1 MGLSWINPL
10 YLAGTLLLV
19 LPILIHLVQ
28 RHRAN
33 GIKFPSLMFLERIPL
48 REKRRLEIRNW
59 LLLLLRCLLL
69 LLIVLAF
76 ARPFLVGETG
86 PVALDSER
94 TDSVIVIDR
103 SYSMRIA
110 DHWQQAQHM
119 ALDLVDRKQAQDRI
133 AVIVFDENATVVSDL
148 SSNVEN
154 LRTVIRRQAP
164 GMRATRL
171 RLGMEQAARLLDASN
186 ASSRQVLLIS
196 DFQASALRSGE
207 IPKINQDIELKM
219 LPVDVA
225 SVTNTAISS
234 LTIGPPSRNTVDE
247 YSLKVEVTNHAADW
261 LDQQLRLTVNGR
273 QLATRDLRLAP
284 GSTLSEIFDNLGTG
298 GDVVRGVVSL
308 NDDDLSID
316 NNAFFVYSSKQQVPV
331 LIVESMQPRPN
342 QSLYLENA
350 LRLSRNPVF
359 RIKRL
364 RWQELNPEDLAN
376 WAVIIV
382 NDASIP
388 GGRLGSALQG
398 FVAAGGG
405 LLVATGENFRGNWP
419 VGDDGFLPGSPLGRV
434 ASKPGKALELS
445 EIASDHPLTNDPS
458 VPKGIDLSSARIFS
472 YRNFRTSAR
481 DQVLARYS
489 DGAPALME
497 TSQSQGRTLV
507 LTSTLDTHW
516 NDLALQPAFLPFL
529 HQALRYLA
537 DFESYPRGIE
547 IGSVIDVM
555 RYARAFAGGDAI
567 VAAADDAA
575 VIVETPLTGEIRLNR
590 QSPLLAVTEP
600 GFYQVHRATPAGT
613 EVVLAANI
621 NPIEANLEIL
631 DPGRLV
637 EEIRAS
643 AAPAQKTGLLTQ
655 RQVAEYEQY
664 QQLWHAFLS
673 VVLILM
679 LVEAF
684 SANWIVQNWSTS
696 KRTGG

>member
-10 YLAGTLLLV
+10 YLAGTLLLA

-28 RHRAN
+28 RHRVN

-86 PVALDSER
+86 PVALDPER
-94 TDSVIVIDR
+94 TDSVVVIDR
-103 SYSMRIA
+103 SYSMRVA
-110 DHWQQAQHM
+110 DHWQQAQQM

-133 AVIVFDENATVVSDL
+133 AVVVFDENATVVSDL
-148 SSNVEN
+148 SSNAQN

-164 GMRATRL
+164 GMRTTRL
-171 RLGMEQAARLLDASN
+171 RLGLEQAARLLDASN
-186 ASSRQVLLIS
+186 ASSRRVLLVS
-196 DFQASALRSGE
+196 DFQASALRPGE
-207 IPKINQDIELKM
+207 TPKINRDIELKM

-225 SVTNTAISS
+225 SVTNTTISS

-284 GSTLSEIFDNLGTG
+284 GSMLSETFDNLGSG

-308 NDDDLSID
+308 NDDGLSID
-316 NNAFFVYSSKQQVPV
+316 NNAFFVYSSKQQLPV
-331 LIVESMQPRPN
+331 LIVESAQPRPN

-359 RIKRL
+359 SIKRL
-364 RWQELNPEDLAN
+364 RWQDLNPEDLAN

-388 GGRLGSALQG
+388 GGRLGSALRD

-419 VGDDGFLPGSPLGRV
+419 AGDDGFLPGTPLHRV
-434 ASKPGKALELS
+434 DSRPGEARDIS
-445 EIASDHPLTNDPS
+445 EIIGDHPLTNDPS

-472 YRNFRTSAR
+472 YRNFKTSAS

-489 DGAPALME
+489 DGAPALLQ
-497 TSQSQGRTLV
+497 TTQAQGRALV

-537 DFESYPRGIE
+537 DFESYPRRTE

-575 VIVETPLTGEIRLNR
+575 VIVETPSTGEIRLSR

-600 GFYQVHRATPAGT
+600 GFYQVHRATPAGA
-613 EVVLAANI
+613 EVVLAVNI
-621 NPIEANLEIL
+621 DPVEANLEIL
-631 DPGRLV
+631 DPGRFV

-643 AAPAQKTGLLTQ
+643 AAPAQQAGLLTR

-684 SANWIVQNWSTS
+684 SANWIVQNWSTN
-696 KRTGG
+696 KRTGA